1 MSKVKNFK
9 VGQVWLTR
17 DDQEFTIFNVQSTW
31 SSSYPV
37 HAGINARDAHAF
49 TLQGNLYRE
58 KESGEDLITL
68 IKDAPEK
75 SPKRKQQ
82 ETPESRFNDIYM
94 QMAELMASQS
104 KAIRK
109 KVGAVLVT
117 NNGVVLT
124 GYNGTPSGWDNTCEH
139 KTEDGLVTKPE
150 TIHAELNCIL
160 KAAKQGVSVSGS
172 SVYVTLS
179 PCSQCAAM
187 LAQAGV
193 KAVYYREQYR
203 DNSGVSLLEKHGIMT
218 QQI

>member
-1 MSKVKNFK
+1 MSEVKNFK
-9 VGQVWLTR
+9 VGQVWLSR
-17 DDQEFTIFNVQSTW
+17 SGEEFTIESVEGASGDFPIVAKSASGVFCSFTKYG
-31 SSSYPV
+31 SYLTGGLDLV
-37 HAGINARDAHAF
+37 
-49 TLQGNLYRE
+49 TLV
-58 KESGEDLITL
+58 
-68 IKDAPEK
+68 KDVPE
-75 SPKRKQQ
+75 

-160 KAAKQGVSVSGS
+160 KAAKQGVSVIGS

-203 DNSGVSLLEKHGIMT
+203 DKSGVSLLEKHGIMT